1 MATAKGRRTSK
12 GKNGKNSSGKTN
24 RRTVN
29 KRTARTSHTAE
40 GILLLALIALT
51 AFGVITTS
59 NAFVLVWLRRVIS
72 GACGYLRFPALLLG
86 AWFSVRIMGKGAR
99 TKWTMWTL
107 SAAACWTFGT
117 LLQVF
122 SMDRALMQLRAEG
135 YPEFYWNAISIS
147 YIASTNMP
155 LGGGFLGALLGY
167 PLHELLDVLG
177 SVLLLSAALAV
188 ELVLIVRQIHPD
200 AGEAVSAWFS
210 GAIGRIGEMREER
223 RSERTDAAILT
234 EIPQELLEAE
244 DERQTSG
251 KRIPSRKSNFGKQSV
266 PDNTVRS
273 AGVRPSAYPVR
284 TEQTVRS
291 VQKTAVRTYSG
302 TPARRSPTLYIEDI
316 IAEPDMKDSRYTS
329 GESARRRENRHGR
342 ELSSLSW
349 IFQRHPERDTRYNPT
364 AGDTEPEL
372 QDFTQ
377 LRYTESDTG
386 VQEDISNFPAV
397 NETEEISEVQQINDE
412 SSQEWITDTPEQ
424 EQPEDSLRFRR
435 IRTQEHPRKIT
446 AEVESIRPTVRETS
460 TEYHEEVLEPNPD
473 PKGKPDPDIPE
484 ETTEEPVR
492 RRARRSSHQAENT
505 PAVSVQQSP
514 PQTSKDV
521 QSRTYEPEL
530 KKSDSKPAKELYEYP
545 PVELLEQADI
555 RETPDTRA
563 ADTRGAEKLIRTLD
577 SFGVKAQV
585 TGVVHGPAI
594 TRYEI
599 QPAPGVKVSR
609 IVSLVDDIALNMAAV
624 GVRIEAPIPG
634 KAAVGIEIANSEI
647 ATVHLRDVLEGEEFR
662 RHKSMLAV
670 ALGKDIAGKR
680 IIADLAKMPHLL
692 IAGATGSG
700 KSVCINTIIV
710 SLIYRATPDEV
721 RLILIDPKK
730 VELSVY
736 NGIPHLLVPVVTD
749 PKKASGALN
758 WAVTE
763 MDERYRRFAELNVR
777 DIRGYNER
785 RPEGT
790 PFMPSIVV
798 IIDELSDLMMVAPG
812 EVEESI
818 IRLAQLAR
826 ACGIHLVIATQRPSV
841 NVITGI
847 IKANIPSRIAFA
859 VSSQVDSR
867 TILDAA
873 GAEKLLGKG
882 DMLFAPAG
890 AGKPTRVQGCFVS
903 DGDVSKV
910 VEYVKDRSTTDYSE
924 AVIAALEAEPDE
936 KESIAD
942 QDTNDADTDELLEQ
956 AVEMAVESG
965 QASISMLQRRL
976 RVGYARAGRLI
987 DEMAKRGIIGQAEG
1001 AKPRQVLI
1009 TREEMLMMFPKR

>member
-1 MATAKGRRTSK
+1 MATAKGRRTAK
-12 GKNGKNSSGKTN
+12 GSSGKTTQSKTR
-24 RRTVN
+24 RRTVS
-29 KRTARTSHTAE
+29 KRSTRTSHTAE
-40 GILLLALIALT
+40 GILLLALVGLT
-51 AFGVITTS
+51 AFSVLTTS

-72 GACGYLRFPALLLG
+72 GACGYLRFPVLLLAG
-86 AWFSVRIMGKGAR
+86 WFGVRILGKRSR
-99 TKWTMWTL
+99 TKWTSWLL
-107 SAAACWTFGT
+107 SAAACWTLGT

-147 YIASTNMP
+147 YIASTNVP

-167 PLHELLDVLG
+167 PLHELLDILG
-177 SVLLLSAALAV
+177 SVLLLSAVLAV
-188 ELVLIVRQIHPD
+188 ELILIVRQIRPD
-200 AGEAVSAWFS
+200 AGEAIADWFS
-210 GAIGRIGEMREER
+210 RISGRIGEAREER
-223 RSERTDAAILT
+223 RAEQADDAILT
-234 EIPQELLEAE
+234 KIPAELLEEEE
-244 DERQTSG
+244 DERQARG
-251 KRIPSRKSNFGKQSV
+251 KRVPVRDSIPVRKPAAAN
-266 PDNTVRS
+266 NVRLTPARP
-273 AGVRPSAYPVR
+273 AGPSAYTGTPVR
-284 TEQTVRS
+284 A
-291 VQKTAVRTYSG
+291 VQKPVHRAPKLNIV
-302 TPARRSPTLYIEDI
+302 DI
-316 IAEPDMKDSRYTS
+316 IPDPDSKGSHYSSDGADT
-329 GESARRRENRHGR
+329 RRGNHRGR
-342 ELSSLSW
+342 ETSSLSW
-349 IFQRHPERDTRYNPT
+349 IFQRHPERDTRYDPMT
-364 AGDTEPEL
+364 VSSKEPEL
-372 QDFTQ
+372 QDFSYG
-377 LRYTESDTG
+377 RYTEPKTGRADITPESVDERSTG
-386 VQEDISNFPAV
+386 VSAASRETDHTIPDADRETEILEKEEFPASV
-397 NETEEISEVQQINDE
+397 PVQPLKRPSAVRMEDAETTLPFRETTASDHDPERNLISGSVQV
-412 SSQEWITDTPEQ
+412 S
-424 EQPEDSLRFRR
+424 QPESAAED
-435 IRTQEHPRKIT
+435 
-446 AEVESIRPTVRETS
+446 AEVE
-460 TEYHEEVLEPNPD
+460 
-473 PKGKPDPDIPE
+473 
-484 ETTEEPVR
+484 PVR
-492 RRARRSSHQAENT
+492 HRTRRSSIRMETNVQFDASH
-505 PAVSVQQSP
+505 AVSQAPKEMPEQKCQGPEPQKVESSP
-514 PQTSKDV
+514 QKD
-521 QSRTYEPEL
+521 
-530 KKSDSKPAKELYEYP
+530 LYEYP
-545 PVELLEQADI
+545 PIELLEQADI
-555 RETPDTRA
+555 CETPDTRA
-563 ADTRGAEKLIRTLD
+563 ADTRGAEKLVRTLD

-647 ATVHLRDVLEGEEFR
+647 ATVHLRDVLEGDEFR

-710 SLIYRATPDEV
+710 SLIYRATPEEV

-763 MDERYRRFAELNVR
+763 MDERYRRFAEMNVR

-890 AGKPTRVQGCFVS
+890 AGKPMRVQGCFVS

-942 QDTNDADTDELLEQ
+942 QDSNDADYDELLEQ